1 MKTANL
7 IITIISSL
15 VMLAADFLL
24 FSISFLGSL
33 VGIFVYNFST
43 ANHDNIH
50 ATFGMLGLSLFIAV
64 VAIVSLVLG
73 IVAFVTSCKADAGAR
88 TYGILSGIVCGITL
102 IANICAF
109 PVTIWVNESVAGA
122 EFYIAWPYIGFAILV
137 PMAVLSIVA
146 AVKMSKQQADV
157 Y

>member
-7 IITIISSL
+7 VITIISSL

-73 IVAFVTSCKADAGAR
+73 IVAWAR

-109 PVTIWVNESVAGA
+109 LVTIWVNESVARA